1 MWGILLCFRG
11 TLGEISGEKMLMIEK
26 EMQLSDRNA
35 ALLPGGDVSR
45 AGSRQTSIG
54 SHLRRGPKYRITP
67 QASLARV
74 VDLGVYACPSHC

>member
-45 AGSRQTSIG
+45 AGSR
-54 SHLRRGPKYRITP
+54 LVYWEP
-67 QASLARV
+67 LAESAEIPNNAA
-74 VDLGVYACPSHC
+74 GVSCPRC

>member
-45 AGSRQTSIG
+45 AGSRLALLGATCG
-54 SHLRRGPKYRITP
+54 ERRNTE
-67 QASLARV
+67 
-74 VDLGVYACPSHC
+74 